1 MFNYFFSVRERA
13 LFYKSC
19 NLIGSESGQYSPHP
33 ARSRLNRFFSQTF
46 VRFQEKIKMKKI
58 KNNKIIK
65 KIKNKK
71 ERIKEGSEPLLS
83 RRHVNTLKIARVD
96 VSQVYVQYGRTELS
110 YDGSI

>member
-1 MFNYFFSVRERA
+1 
-13 LFYKSC
+13 
-19 NLIGSESGQYSPHP
+19 
-33 ARSRLNRFFSQTF
+33 
-46 VRFQEKIKMKKI
+46 MKKI
-58 KNNKIIK
+58 KNNKTIKK

-96 VSQVYVQYGRTELS
+96 VSQVYVQYGRTVLS